1 MKRVANTGELFD
13 DPDTPIKWVEV
24 EEQDDCRCEKR
35 LNILKTVHKLLNEFK
50 EDQAYEYLTA
60 KLKEETG
67 E

>member
-1 MKRVANTGELFD
+1 MITEIVKQVTVK
-13 DPDTPIKWVEV
+13 KWEYKGQ
-24 EEQDDCRCEKR
+24 EYSDLPDCRCEKR
-35 LNILKTVHKLLNEFK
+35 LNILKTVHKLLIDFK